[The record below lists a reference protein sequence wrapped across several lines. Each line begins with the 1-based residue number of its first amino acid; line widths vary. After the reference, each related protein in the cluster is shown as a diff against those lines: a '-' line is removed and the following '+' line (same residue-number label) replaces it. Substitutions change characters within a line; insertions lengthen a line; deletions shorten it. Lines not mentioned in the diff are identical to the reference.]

1 MSPATAPTKPQDTTA
16 TPIPDV
22 SLPTL
27 QTLMADLARAYPHAG
42 ARVDHAAFLLI
53 ARRVERSL
61 GRGWWV
67 GSELTPE
74 AEYLVLPEPGICTC
88 QDHAR
93 HGHLSPCKHRLAVE
107 LLQRCERLEAET
119 TDPTGENAR
128 CADCE
133 DGGRES
139 PEGPRRRCSNCPLMP
154 VPFELTERAFTIL
167 ATLHTC
173 SRCGRQA
180 RRVSSEGRCPSCVT
194 DDLFGPVA

>member
-1 MSPATAPTKPQDTTA
+1 VPTETAPARAQDTTA
-16 TPIPDV
+16 PRIPDV

-27 QTLMADLARAYPHAG
+27 QALMADLQRAYPHAG
-42 ARVDHAAFLLI
+42 ARVDHAAFLAL

-61 GRGWWV
+61 GAGYWV

-74 AEYLVLPEPGICTC
+74 AEYLVLPEQASCTC
-88 QDHAR
+88 QDHTR

-119 TDPTGENAR
+119 QDPTA
-128 CADCE
+128 A
-133 DGGRES
+133 
-139 PEGPRRRCSNCPLMP
+139 P

-180 RRVSSEGRCPSCVT
+180 RRVSSEGLCPSCVN
-194 DDLFGPVA
+194 DDLFGPTA